1 MKMAIDLKKLNLPS
15 LVRKEVMDV
24 TRKSKFPPE
33 MTGNHQEAVLS
44 YEYLPLEK
52 GKGKG
57 GKDVSARF
65 QAKVR
70 ILESDNPMAAG
81 REYTLAFWLGGDHQQ
96 YSDRERFA
104 FVAACFRESADQ
116 FSEGLTEEEAKEK
129 ALEKEQELLNCSES
143 NGFAQEA
150 DGTFPCRIYHTR
162 TSKTKERAAIK
173 EGKPVIET
181 YLVANDYFSPIS

>member
-1 MKMAIDLKKLNLPS
+1 MAINIKS
-15 LVRKEVMDV
+15 LGLQSIVRKEVMDV

-33 MTGNHQEAVLS
+33 MTGNHKEAVLT

-70 ILESDNPMAAG
+70 ILESDNPLAAG

-96 YSDRERFA
+96 YSDRERLA
-104 FVAACFRESADQ
+104 FIAACFGESSDQ
-116 FSEGLTEEEAKEK
+116 FVDGLTPAEAKEK
-129 ALEKEQELLNCSES
+129 AETQEQKLLDTSET
-143 NGFAQEA
+143 NGFAAEE
-150 DGTFPCRIYHTR
+150 DGSFPCVIFHTR
-162 TSKTKERAAIK
+162 TSKEKEKAAIK
-173 EGKPVIET
+173 DGKPVIEK
-181 YLVANDYFSPIS
+181 YLVANDYFSPAA

>member
-1 MKMAIDLKKLNLPS
+1 MAIDIKKLGLQS
-15 LVRKEVMDV
+15 IVRKEVMDV

-33 MTGNHQEAVLS
+33 MTGNHTEAVLS

-70 ILESDNPMAAG
+70 ILDSDNPVAKG

-96 YSDRERFA
+96 YSDRERLA
-104 FVAACFRESADQ
+104 FIAACFGETSDQ
-116 FSEGLTEEEAKEK
+116 FVEGLTPEEAKDK
-129 ALEKEQELLNCSES
+129 AETQEQELLNSSEA
-143 NGFAQEA
+143 NGFAKDESGA
-150 DGTFPCRIYHTR
+150 YPCRIFHTR
-162 TSKTKERAAIK
+162 TSKEKERATIK
-173 EGKPVIET
+173 DRQPVIEK
-181 YLVANDYFSPIS
+181 YLVPNDYFSPVG

>member
-1 MKMAIDLKKLNLPS
+1 MAIDLKKLNLPS
-15 LVRKEVMDV
+15 LVREEVMDV

-33 MTGNHQEAVLS
+33 MTGNHLEAVLA
-44 YEYLPLEK
+44 YEYIPEEK

-57 GKDVSARF
+57 GKDISARF

-70 ILESDNPMAAG
+70 ILESDNPLAIG
-81 REYTLAFWLGGDHQQ
+81 REYTLAFWLGGDYQQ
-96 YSDRERFA
+96 YADRERFA
-104 FVAACFRESADQ
+104 FVAACFRETSDQ
-116 FSEGLTEEEAKEK
+116 FSEGLTLEQAKEK
-129 ALEKEQELLNCSES
+129 ALEKEQELLNISEQ
-143 NGFAQEA
+143 NGFAKEG
-150 DGTFPCRIYHTR
+150 DEHPCRIYHTR